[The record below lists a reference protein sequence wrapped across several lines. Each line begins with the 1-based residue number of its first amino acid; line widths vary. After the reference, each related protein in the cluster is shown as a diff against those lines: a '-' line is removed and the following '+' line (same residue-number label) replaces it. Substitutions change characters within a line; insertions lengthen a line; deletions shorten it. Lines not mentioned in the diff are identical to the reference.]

1 MTRENHIGFQLKTIM
16 NLMRRRNESNKLYQ
30 KTAKLT
36 GMHGWI
42 IGYLSEHSGEHIYQK
57 DIEARF
63 SMRRSTVSGV
73 LQLME
78 KNGLLVRES
87 VEDDKRLK
95 RLTLTPKAAQLHQQI
110 LENIDQTEQ
119 LLRQDISDEE
129 ITAFLGTLNKI
140 RANLEAS
147 VATLTDD
154 KQEETIC

>member
-1 MTRENHIGFQLKTIM
+1 MTRENHIGFQLKSVM
-16 NLMRRRNESNKLYQ
+16 NLMCRRNESNKLLQ

-42 IGYLSEHSGEHIYQK
+42 IGYLSEHQGEEIYQK

-87 VEDDKRLK
+87 VEGDRRLK
-95 RLTLTPKAAQLHQQI
+95 RLTLTQKAIDLHQQV
-110 LENIDQTEQ
+110 LAEIDQTEQ
-119 LLRQDISDEE
+119 LLRQDIPDEE
-129 ITAFLGTLNKI
+129 ITAFLKTLNKI
-140 RANLEAS
+140 RSNLEAS
-147 VATLTDD
+147 VASMTEE
-154 KQEETIC
+154 KQEGQIC